1 MSLAGEVRALRSSA
15 GLTRASHVAV
25 VHVEGPGALDLLQ
38 HACTQSPYLR
48 EGRVLHTLLLR
59 PDGSV
64 FADACV
70 TAVDDGYFVLAEGPG
85 EEALVTWLDGLKARD
100 GGARSAEVRGRSAEW
115 AVLGID
121 GPYAWEVATGLLG
134 PGVLG
139 MPYLSLLRRDEV
151 LCLRAGKTGEYGY
164 ALLVPRASATAV
176 EEKLAAIGR
185 PLDLASV
192 GSEALDVCALENA
205 HFSVRTLRG
214 SALAGSL
221 TPIELQIQWR
231 VVYAR
236 EFVGAEALRLRRAE
250 GPRMRATCITADG
263 PIAPGHAVHVAG
275 REAGAVL
282 ASCLSPTL
290 GRWIGSALLDVRVAH
305 PHVVLAAKTETG
317 AVPVETC
324 TAPLV
329 DNLSLRI
336 DPHKHTYATRDAP
349 ATSGEPV
356 R

>member
-25 VHVEGPGALDLLQ
+25 VHVEGPDAFDVLQ
-38 HACTQSPYLR
+38 HACTHSPYLR
-48 EGRVLHTLLLR
+48 EGRALHTLLLR

-64 FADACV
+64 LADAYV
-70 TAVDDGYFVLAEGPG
+70 TAVDDGYFVLAEGPA
-85 EEALVTWLDGLKARD
+85 EEELVAWLDGLRSRD
-100 GGARSAEVRGRSAEW
+100 GAARSAEIRGGSAEW

-139 MPYLSLLRRDEV
+139 MPYLSLLRREEV
-151 LCLRAGKTGEYGY
+151 LAVRAGKTGEYGY
-164 ALLVPRASATAV
+164 LLLVPRAAVTAV
-176 EEKLAAIGR
+176 EEKLGTIGR
-185 PLDLASV
+185 PIDLASV
-192 GSEALDVCALENA
+192 GSEALDVCALENS

-214 SALAGSL
+214 TSLGASL
-221 TPIELQIQWR
+221 TPIELQLQWR

-236 EFVGAEALRLRRAE
+236 EFVGAEALRARRAE
-250 GPRMRATCITADG
+250 GPRARATCITAGG
-263 PIAPGHAVHVAG
+263 PIAPGQAVHIAG
-275 REAGAVL
+275 REAGTVL

-290 GRWIGSALLDVRVAH
+290 GRWVGSALLDVRVAH
-305 PHVVLAAKTETG
+305 PHVALTAMTG
-317 AVPVETC
+317 AGALPVETC

-349 ATSGEPV
+349 ATAGEPA